1 MTAKRHF
8 IPHSVDP
15 QGPWTD
21 TQPAPAEPCTH
32 YGMDHA
38 PELRIFAGLAAWCI
52 GILFGLALLVVV
64 LIAAV
69 RP

>member
-21 TQPAPAEPCTH
+21 TQPTPAEPCTH

-38 PELRIFAGLAAWCI
+38 LELRIFVGLAAWVV

-64 LIAAV
+64 VIAAV
-69 RP
+69 RS